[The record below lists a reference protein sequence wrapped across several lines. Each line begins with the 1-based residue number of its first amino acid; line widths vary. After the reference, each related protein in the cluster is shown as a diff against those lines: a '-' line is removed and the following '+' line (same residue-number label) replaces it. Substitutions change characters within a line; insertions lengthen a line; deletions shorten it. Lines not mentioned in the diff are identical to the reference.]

1 MARQVQELIQLLPY
15 DVRDRFRYYLDY
27 VHDTLADIAM
37 EEGVYYRLKEIR
49 EEAELI
55 FLLRLLY
62 GYFVV
67 GFQNYEQMLS
77 YFESKQVRGFQIGR
91 TAFTR
96 TSPLTA
102 QWQQVA
108 NDLERLVSTAE
119 LVPYVRPG
127 TSVAEVLRRLIRSL
141 PDISEEE

>member
-1 MARQVQELIQLLPY
+1 METQVRELTQLLPY

-27 VHDTLADIAM
+27 MHDMLTDIAL
-37 EEGVYYRLKEIR
+37 EEGLYHRLKEIR
-49 EEAELI
+49 EEVELI

-67 GFQNYEQMLS
+67 GFQNYEQILD
-77 YFESKQVRGFQIGR
+77 YFESKEVRGFQIGR
-91 TAFTR
+91 TSFTR

-102 QWQQVA
+102 QWHQVA
-108 NDLERLVSTAE
+108 NDLERLVSAAD
-119 LVPYVRPG
+119 LASYVRPG

-141 PDISEEE
+141 PDTSPEE